1 MDFCSVDVWDGFHTD
16 ISLKASFTLPIFKF
30 HDNYIV
36 KFYGYKSGL
45 TFKVDD
51 RRILFSGCTP
61 YESLLL
67 SGAWFNPNI
76 HVKSLGRVESQ
87 IIYEFLEVFPGLGIA
102 VDPWDPLIVFY
113 SIFLSRNTDYHNNT
127 VRWVRNIALKALCE
141 SNLPSM
147 DLKLFGSSY
156 QLSQLDAIKGM
167 IVEAFSG
174 FDFGLNVFQSMDSF
188 SKLKRKLL
196 RIPYVGCKSVYA
208 FGLFCFGLTL
218 LSPVDR
224 HLTSI
229 ARLLGLVDDYVV
241 PDKRLCAKYDC
252 YINSMSCVNADKCL
266 MAILMRRF
274 KVMAGWLQT
283 ASYLYG
289 SLYLS
294 RGMDPIK
301 LLKR

>member
-1 MDFCSVDVWDGFHTD
+1 MGFSSVDVWDEFNID
-16 ISLKASFTLPIFKF
+16 ISLKASFTLPIFSF
-30 HDNYIV
+30 HNGYYV

-45 TFKVDD
+45 ALKVDSG
-51 RRILFSGCTP
+51 RIIFSGCTP
-61 YESLLL
+61 HESLLL
-67 SGAWFNPNI
+67 SGAWFNPNVY
-76 HVKSLGRVESQ
+76 VKSLGRVESQ
-87 IIYEFLEVFPGLGIA
+87 IIYDFLNVFPGLGIA

-141 SNLPSM
+141 TNLPLI
-147 DLKLFGSSY
+147 DLKFIGSSY
-156 QLSQLDAIKGM
+156 QLHQLNEIKGM
-167 IVEAFSG
+167 LVKTFGEL
-174 FDFGLNVFQSMDSF
+174 DFGLKVFQSSNVF
-188 SKLKRKLL
+188 SQLKFKLL
-196 RIPYVGCKSVYA
+196 RIPNIGCKSVYA
-208 FGLFCFGLTL
+208 FGLFCFGLTF

-224 HLTSI
+224 HLISI
-229 ARLLGLVDDYVV
+229 IRLLGLINDYVL
-241 PDKRLCAKYDC
+241 PDKRLCVKYDC
-252 YINSMSCVNADKCL
+252 YINPLSCINANKCL

-294 RGMDPIK
+294 RGVDPIK